1 MTNELYWSLASGGV
15 MLLVTAYLA
24 RGAAMQPELRLAL
37 MNTPGRMAIFSLT
50 RILTQF
56 IAAIGLWI
64 AFGCLAGT
72 IQGPSYAARVC
83 SGAEALFES
92 LNTALP
98 AAYRPLYEAYL
109 GGIKSQVASSTWD
122 SWWAEGKALSQEEIS
137 MLVLD
142 TPSL

>member
-1 MTNELYWSLASGGV
+1 MYLGV
-15 MLLVTAYLA
+15 
-24 RGAAMQPELRLAL
+24 LAL
-37 MNTPGRMAIFSLT
+37 AQGDLVQSLNYLREGLHLAQETSNRYMLAIDL
-50 RILTQF
+50 
-56 IAAIGLWI
+56 I

-109 GGIKSQVASSTWD
+109 GGIKSQVDEATWD